1 MIFQQESGPETDPT
15 NYGPLRKEPPSFVII
30 HGTGLPA
37 DATSDGELSY
47 LLRPNL
53 RVSYHFYIRKDGR
66 VRQLVPL
73 ENVGWHAGKS
83 TWTEGDKT
91 WDGLNAYSIGIGL
104 ESHNQSDEQYPLEQV
119 QACVAL
125 TNLLM
130 AIYSIP
136 KTRVLTHRM
145 ISAPR
150 KIDPV
155 GWDHADFIEML
166 TDPT

>member
-1 MIFQQESGPETDPT
+1 MTCWFFHYITSPT
-15 NYGPLRKEPPSFVII
+15 QKL
-30 HGTGLPA
+30 
-37 DATSDGELSY
+37 
-47 LLRPNL
+47 
-53 RVSYHFYIRKDGR
+53 
-66 VRQLVPL
+66 
-73 ENVGWHAGKS
+73 
-83 TWTEGDKT
+83 
-91 WDGLNAYSIGIGL
+91 
-104 ESHNQSDEQYPLEQV
+104 HNQPDEDYPLEQV

-155 GWDHADFIEML
+155 NWDHELFVEML